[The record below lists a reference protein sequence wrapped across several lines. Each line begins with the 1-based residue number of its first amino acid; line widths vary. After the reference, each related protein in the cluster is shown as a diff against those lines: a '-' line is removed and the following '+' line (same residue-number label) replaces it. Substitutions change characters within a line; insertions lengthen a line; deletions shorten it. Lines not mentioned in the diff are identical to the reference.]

1 MKDLKLKIELL
12 PKGAWGNDF
21 SRTLSKKDWDKLRKK
36 CYERANHK
44 CAICGYVTDDL
55 DAHEVW
61 DFDINTKTQTL
72 IDIVALCSKCH
83 GVKHIRNSQRLG
95 YGENAKRHFMNVN
108 NCSELE
114 FASHL
119 TKVQLDFEERNQI
132 YRWKMVADLDKFG
145 LKNATIK
152 EKDIPFINSSYEN
165 IDWENY
171 DFIKHNKSKLF
182 NIENNSMYST
192 EPKVLYL
199 QIDNYQGVIELVCDN
214 TNRVEWIL
222 DGIKIK
228 SKYNILGEFHIML
241 KVENLKGKEL
251 IFMLFGDGGQI
262 TSKTFELL
270 PQEVL

>member
-21 SRTLSKKDWDKLRKK
+21 SRTLSKKDWDILRKK

-44 CAICGYVTDDL
+44 CQICGYVTDDL

-61 DFDINTKTQTL
+61 DFDIKTKTQTL
-72 IDIVALCSKCH
+72 VDIIALCSKCH

-119 TKVQLDFEERNQI
+119 TKAQLDFEERNQI

-145 LKNATIK
+145 GDGIEIKENYIPLINSLYTQEELEELKNECDYTPRILDIIVNNYEGTITVICDK
-152 EKDIPFINSSYEN
+152 T
-165 IDWENY
+165 
-171 DFIKHNKSKLF
+171 NK
-182 NIENNSMYST
+182 I
-192 EPKVLYL
+192 
-199 QIDNYQGVIELVCDN
+199 
-214 TNRVEWIL
+214 EWIGDDIL
-222 DGIKIK
+222 E
-228 SKYNILGEFHIML
+228 SKYNFSNTF
-241 KVENLKGKEL
+241 KTKFSVKNLKIDNIYFKLYGEYGEKVSKKFDL
-251 IFMLFGDGGQI
+251 IPYDFSD
-262 TSKTFELL
+262 SN
-270 PQEVL
+270 

>member
-21 SRTLSKKDWDKLRKK
+21 SRTLSKKDWDVLRKK

-44 CAICGYVTDDL
+44 CQICGFTTDDL

-61 DFDINTKTQTL
+61 NFDINTKTQTL

-108 NCSELE
+108 NCNELE

-119 TKVQLDFEERNQI
+119 TKAQLDFEERNQI
-132 YRWKMVADLDKFG
+132 YRWKMVANLDKFG
-145 LKNATIK
+145 GEDIEIK
-152 EKDIPFINSSYEN
+152 QRNIPFIENSYQN
-165 IDWENY
+165 IDWNFLSYKEMKNLFEIKRKNNNLISVPKINY
-171 DFIKHNKSKLF
+171 
-182 NIENNSMYST
+182 IE
-192 EPKVLYL
+192 V
-199 QIDNYQGVIELVCDN
+199 DNYQGTITISSLYTNKIE
-214 TNRVEWIL
+214 WYL
-222 DGIKIK
+222 DGFKIK
-228 SKYNILGEFHIML
+228 TKFNIIGEFYTTL
-241 KVENLKGKEL
+241 KVENLVGKDLNFIL
-251 IFMLFGDGGQI
+251 IGDNGQ
-262 TSKTFELL
+262 TVSKTFVLL